1 MKIAVLGGSFNP
13 VHIGHAMLA
22 DVVLHECCFDKVL
35 FVPTFIPP
43 HKQMDSS
50 VSAEQRLEMVR
61 AFCRSSACD
70 GNQKFFAEDCEILRG
85 GTSYTVDTLSYLSE
99 KYRNELAGEKLS
111 FVMGQEVAAQFY
123 KWKNPERISELADI
137 LIAARKPDSNS
148 VETKNHRNKPSGNY
162 SADYE
167 DESYLEKFPYRHSF
181 VENPV
186 FPVSS
191 TEIRARIAAGKSWR
205 YLVPEAVFQYIISNN
220 LYGSKND

>member
-22 DVVLHECCFDKVL
+22 DVVLNERGFDKIL

-43 HKQMDSS
+43 HKQMNSS
-50 VSAEQRLEMVR
+50 VLPEQRLEMVR
-61 AFCRSSACD
+61 AFCRSSAF
-70 GNQKFFAEDCEILRG
+70 GGKQKFFAEDCEISRG

-99 KYRNELAGEKLS
+99 KYKNELAGEKLS
-111 FVMGQEVAAQFY
+111 FIMGQEVAAQFY
-123 KWKNPERISELADI
+123 KWKNPERIAELADI
-137 LIAARKPDSNS
+137 LIAARKPDSS
-148 VETKNHRNKPSGNY
+148 GVETKNHQNKPFGNY

-167 DESYLEKFPYRHSF
+167 DESYLENFPYRHSF

-220 LYGSKND
+220 LYGMKE